1 MRAAAET
8 QPECDLAKTPQNPRK
23 HFEALALAPCPVWR
37 GLCVSGAVVAADA
50 SAQGTATCS
59 TSPESASVPVS
70 DPINRVINSS
80 GRSLHFRID
89 ECDQQAIQISM
100 RIIKA
105 LLGAG

>member
-1 MRAAAET
+1 M
-8 QPECDLAKTPQNPRK
+8 
-23 HFEALALAPCPVWR
+23 
-37 GLCVSGAVVAADA
+37 AVDA
-50 SAQGTATCS
+50 SAQGAATCS
-59 TSPESASVPVS
+59 TSSESESVPVS
-70 DPINRVINSS
+70 DHIKRVINSS